1 MRIKWAQVRRSFVP
15 PEQKRKKQMEINK
28 ILYFISYADSIEGI
42 NGANIQK
49 ALFKQ
54 WLDPGG

>member
-15 PEQKRKKQMEINK
+15 LEQKRKKQMEINK

-42 NGANIQK
+42 NGANI
-49 ALFKQ
+49 
-54 WLDPGG
+54 